1 MQKHVQKYLVVPEQS
16 GGEKWRRQTE
26 PHLHKVSSD
35 TYKNVNNDTC

>member
-16 GGEKWRRQTE
+16 GGEKWRRQTDRQTE

-35 TYKNVNNDTC
+35 T